1 MFCEF
6 PKEESSKNKDN
17 QIVTLTDR
25 TITALSRWLDE
36 REQYIKY
43 GNSDLLW
50 LNRVGNPYK
59 YYSLNRLLKKTCDS
73 AEIRSDDRT

>member
-17 QIVTLTDR
+17 RIVTLTDR

-43 GNSDLLW
+43 GNSDLL
-50 LNRVGNPYK
+50 
-59 YYSLNRLLKKTCDS
+59 
-73 AEIRSDDRT
+73 